1 MPKKKPETEATSVTM
16 RVRVGD
22 AEIEITGPPEFAKAQ
37 ITEFLKRSPGVP
49 EPAKNIPHA
58 TPSRPPL
65 KAKSPAEFFKIS
77 SPKTDVDRTLAAAY
91 FLEKFRNVQDAAA
104 GEIRDVI
111 KEAKRP
117 PPTNIN
123 DSVNGNIRKGFMMT
137 AGERENKMV
146 FVLTSDGEAAVEQM
160 VANSKP

>member
-1 MPKKKPETEATSVTM
+1 MAKKQTATETPTITI

-22 AEIEITGPPEFAKAQ
+22 AEFEITGPLEVARAEVQEFM
-37 ITEFLKRSPGVP
+37 KRQPTVAEPTKGIPQASPP
-49 EPAKNIPHA
+49 QP
-58 TPSRPPL
+58 TL
-65 KAKSPAEFFKIS
+65 KAKSPAEFFKKS
-77 SPKTDVDRTLAAAY
+77 NPKTDVDRTLAAAY
-91 FLEKFRNVQDAAA
+91 FLEKFRNVQDASAA
-104 GEIRDVI
+104 EIRDVI

-123 DSVNGNIRKGFMMT
+123 DSVNGNIRKGLMMT
-137 AGERENKMV
+137 AGERENKIV

>member
-1 MPKKKPETEATSVTM
+1 MAKDKAPTEPTSVTM

-22 AEIEITGPPEFAKAQ
+22 AEIEITGPPQFAKAE
-37 ITEFLKRSPGVP
+37 INEFLKRSPSVG
-49 EPAKNIPHA
+49 EPTKNIPPA
-58 TPSRPPL
+58 PPSPPTL
-65 KAKSPAEFFKIS
+65 KAKSPAEFFKMS
-77 SPKTDVDRTLAAAY
+77 NPKTDVDRTLAAAY
-91 FLEKFRNVQDAAA
+91 FLEKYRNAQDASAA
-104 GEIRDVI
+104 EIRDVI

-123 DSVNGNIRKGFMMT
+123 DSVNGNIRKGFIMM
-137 AGERENKMV
+137 AGDRENKMV